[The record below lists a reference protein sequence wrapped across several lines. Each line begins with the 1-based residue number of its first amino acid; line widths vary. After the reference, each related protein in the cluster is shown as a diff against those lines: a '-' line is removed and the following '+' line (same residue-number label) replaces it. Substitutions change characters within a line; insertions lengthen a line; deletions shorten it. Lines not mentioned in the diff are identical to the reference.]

1 MSIHEWQEQ
10 PFGCDVGVVGVRKG
24 ACDVA
29 GCRTVAAV
37 GDVDGR
43 LCLLFLEEARPAEMT
58 RRLHRD

>member
-1 MSIHEWQEQ
+1 M
-10 PFGCDVGVVGVRKG
+10 RKG

-58 RRLHRD
+58 RRLHRE